1 MILDWNY
8 QKTAMQYKRLVIET
22 NIELKIPVPITK
34 QQNHYLRNVL
44 RLDEGEKI
52 EVIAKNGAFIAEILK
67 SDTSG
72 YTLSA
77 IEKLSEIKDSNLNI
91 HIFQSLCQQKKMD
104 LIVQKATELGVSSIT
119 PIITK
124 RCKIRIENEER
135 EQKKLERL
143 SQIAI
148 NACQQSNNRKIPVI
162 SKISNI
168 NSIVLKKHDLSI
180 ALHPEAEYTLSSLG
194 MNTIKTI
201 NIFIGPEGG
210 FEQEE
215 LDILKRNNVY
225 FIRFGPRIMRTETA
239 PIAIIAAMNALWG
252 DCK

>member
-1 MILDWNY
+1 MH
-8 QKTAMQYKRLVIET
+8 YKRLVIEK
-22 NIELKIPVPITK
+22 NIELRIPVQITK

-44 RLDEGEKI
+44 RLAEGEKI
-52 EVIAKNGAFIAEILK
+52 EVIAKNGTFIAEIQN
-67 SDTSG
+67 SNNAT
-72 YTLSA
+72 YTLSP
-77 IEKLSEIKDSNLNI
+77 IEKFNEIGESHLNI

-124 RCKIRIENEER
+124 RCKIKIEG
-135 EQKKLERL
+135 EQQEQRKLDRL

-148 NACQQSNNRKIPVI
+148 NACQQSNNRNIPVI
-162 SKISNI
+162 NKIINI
-168 NSIVLKKHDLSI
+168 NSIVLKNHDLSI
-180 ALHPEAEYTLSSLG
+180 ALHPEAEYTLTSLG
-194 MNTIKTI
+194 LVDNKKTI

-215 LDILKRNNVY
+215 LDFLEKNNVSLV
-225 FIRFGPRIMRTETA
+225 RFGPRIMRTETA
-239 PIAIIAAMNALWG
+239 PIAIVAAANVLWG